1 MPVAGTDPLGIITV
15 IAGGISA
22 ISFVVSAICWIRA
35 ASIKHP
41 NRIDLG
47 VIGSDEEPEDWFR
60 AYRRATAW
68 NARAAWFAAVG
79 AIGACAVEVIEIVL
93 LLHPH

>member
-1 MPVAGTDPLGIITV
+1 MAGTDPLGIISV

-41 NRIDLG
+41 NLIELG
-47 VIGSDEEPEDWFR
+47 VIGAMKS
-60 AYRRATAW
+60 RRTGFGRIGALPLGTREQRGLPPSARL
-68 NARAAWFAAVG
+68 ARA
-79 AIGACAVEVIEIVL
+79 
-93 LLHPH
+93 PSR